1 MAGANFGLSIVESE
15 CVPGSLPLKLRSFR
29 VDSGHG
35 KNYIKKPGGSRYWET
50 LSR

>member
-35 KNYIKKPGGSRYWET
+35 KNYIKTWWFKILGDFK
-50 LSR
+50 